1 MCGGGGGER
10 AVERMSKTKE
20 SLALMSIIGLCAAIS
35 VLAQPTPTIP
45 FVIYGYV
52 FYEDGSECKNPMIN
66 ITNLNSGAEW
76 QAETNE
82 SSNYYQLVL
91 VNGTDVN
98 ASEMLQFEVKNH
110 DESQLNI
117 TSHKVTL
124 EEINNGGI
132 FNFNVMLEIPEA
144 PTALTFDTGKL
155 ANPYPSISGTH
166 NGTITPYVTIYNV
179 SKLYTYPCPGTGGHT
194 EYVAFYHDPNRTEKI
209 TEGQWNGYASDW
221 HNVSFSP
228 FTMYADHTYYYTIK
242 TGSYPQIH
250 HAPVV
255 EAKGGMGIIN
265 CTSFV
270 DANGR
275 SYTNWIP
282 AIRLVG
288 EKVNLVTVETD
299 KKVYE
304 QGESVNITV
313 RNGLNYGI
321 VLWAGS
327 GCEGTVFFVQKFDN
341 NTWTTLATQCGSC
354 MRIISDSVGPMSSK
368 MYDWDQKVYTV
379 FTPTHWCE
387 CDSAQQVSEGTY
399 RIKIIYRYNGGKK
412 GPIYDEAYSDDF
424 TIVAGRGN
432 STSINNNDTPGNAS
446 EYQIL
451 LKSRQLVPEPGIDP
465 GLESEL
471 WGMADAGVERA
482 HVLVQFYDIPNT
494 SERAVLYKD
503 FGVELQAYIPNNTW
517 FAAIPCGLISDIVAL
532 PNVRWVGK
540 ILPDDK
546 IAPRIRLYGVGSW
559 AVNPDGTVNLLVTF
573 FDDVSNDEATQV
585 IEKYGIVVAEP
596 SPWGGN
602 VWTITMNESD
612 ITAFASEDAV
622 KWIQEVAPPPT
633 VYNNGSR
640 AAVGANMAQAPPYNL
655 KGAGVVI
662 AEWDGGWADWN
673 HNDLAGRVTVGDTG
687 SYIDYHATHVAGTAM
702 GNGTNSAGL
711 LRGMAPEANLVT
723 YEWPY
728 SINELDS
735 ETNDAIVNYSAVIS
749 TNSWGRYIGSNCDL
763 YGDYD
768 DWSQNY
774 DWIVDGKLG
783 NPITIVFAA
792 GNEENN
798 PWCQGSYPY
807 PHPWGRIPAFAQT
820 AKNTIVVGAT
830 YSDTNEHT
838 CFSSRGPTD
847 DGRIKPDVSA
857 PGDEAN
863 DNPDEP
869 CGYGDM
875 IRSTIPG
882 NEYDE
887 MAGTSMAA
895 PAVSGCVALIYQD
908 YRSTHSGANPTPA
921 TIKALLIHTAEDLG
935 NASPDYTYGWGLINV
950 TAAADVVRADNNP
963 YQTIFEEV
971 ISHGQVDTYDVSVPA
986 GSELRA
992 TLVWTDEKGEPGAAK
1007 ELVNDLDIT
1016 ITNDGTTY
1024 YPWLLDPDNPGSP
1037 ATTGVDSINNV
1048 EQVVTD
1054 VSTGGVYTITVT
1066 GTSVPNGP
1074 QPYSL
1079 IISKGI
1085 PTPPPPSADILI
1097 VDDDQ
1102 GANYETYYKK
1112 ALHANGYNYSYCSS
1126 PPDASVLL
1134 NYSVVI

>member
-1 MCGGGGGER
+1 MRNKIVSFGI
-10 AVERMSKTKE
+10 
-20 SLALMSIIGLCAAIS
+20 LA
-35 VLAQPTPTIP
+35 VLA
-45 FVIYGYV
+45 
-52 FYEDGSECKNPMIN
+52 
-66 ITNLNSGAEW
+66 
-76 QAETNE
+76 
-82 SSNYYQLVL
+82 VL
-91 VNGTDVN
+91 VVL
-98 ASEMLQFEVKNH
+98 M
-110 DESQLNI
+110 
-117 TSHKVTL
+117 
-124 EEINNGGI
+124 
-132 FNFNVMLEIPEA
+132 
-144 PTALTFDTGKL
+144 TAMT
-155 ANPYPSISGTH
+155 
-166 NGTITPYVTIYNV
+166 
-179 SKLYTYPCPGTGGHT
+179 
-194 EYVAFYHDPNRTEKI
+194 
-209 TEGQWNGYASDW
+209 
-221 HNVSFSP
+221 
-228 FTMYADHTYYYTIK
+228 
-242 TGSYPQIH
+242 
-250 HAPVV
+250 
-255 EAKGGMGIIN
+255 
-265 CTSFV
+265 
-270 DANGR
+270 
-275 SYTNWIP
+275 
-282 AIRLVG
+282 
-288 EKVNLVTVETD
+288 
-299 KKVYE
+299 
-304 QGESVNITV
+304 
-313 RNGLNYGI
+313 
-321 VLWAGS
+321 
-327 GCEGTVFFVQKFDN
+327 
-341 NTWTTLATQCGSC
+341 
-354 MRIISDSVGPMSSK
+354 
-368 MYDWDQKVYTV
+368 
-379 FTPTHWCE
+379 
-387 CDSAQQVSEGTY
+387 
-399 RIKIIYRYNGGKK
+399 
-412 GPIYDEAYSDDF
+412 
-424 TIVAGRGN
+424 
-432 STSINNNDTPGNAS
+432 STSTADTSA
-446 EYQIL
+446 EIL
-451 LKSRQLVPEPGIDP
+451 LKSRQFVPEPGIDP
-465 GLESEL
+465 DFESEL

-482 HVLVQFYDIPNT
+482 HVLMQFYHIPTT

-503 FGVELQAYIPNNTW
+503 FGVELQAYIPNNAW
-517 FAAIPCGLISDIVAL
+517 FVDVPCGSVSDIVAL
-532 PNVRWVGK
+532 PNVRWIGK
-540 ILPDDK
+540 IVPDDK
-546 IAPRIRLYGVGSW
+546 ISPHIRNYGVGSW

-573 FDDVSNDEATQV
+573 FDDVSNDEAISV

-612 ITAFASEDAV
+612 ISTFAEEDAV
-622 KWIQEVAPPPT
+622 KWIQGVAPPPT

-783 NPITIVFAA
+783 NPITIVFAT

-935 NASPDYTYGWGLINV
+935 NAGPDYTYGWGLINV

-1079 IISKGI
+1079 IISEGI

-1102 GANYETYYKK
+1102 GANYETYYKN
-1112 ALHANGYNYSYCSS
+1112 ALDANGYNYSYCSS
-1126 PPDASVLL
+1126 PPDATVLL
-1134 NYSVVI
+1134 NYSVVIWLTGDDFEDTLTSTDQANLQTYLNNGGNLFISGQDIGYDIGGSSFYHDYLHANYVRDDTDIYNLNGVTGDPIGDGLTIGISGGDGANNQEYQSEIAPHDGTASTVFNYAGDGCGAIKADTGTYKVVYFAFGFEAINNAADRNTVMDRVMGWLMPHGITTCEELQDMKNNLSGNYYLATDIDCSDTVNWDTGKGFVPIGNSSNPFTGTFDGRGHKITNLYINRPSTDFVGLFGTIASGSEIKDVGLEDVDIKGNERVGGLVGQNRGNITNSYSTGSVTGIGLNFVGGLLDTITTVEQSKIAIFMAA